1 MRAYQDKNALA
12 VTFLPPTYVCVL
24 YQWMTV
30 YHTLDQ
36 SQSIMNAEAQWKDA
50 LALQREVLAR
60 KNTLT
65 GKLVQVR
72 S

>member
-1 MRAYQDKNALA
+1 MFFINL
-12 VTFLPPTYVCVL
+12 
-24 YQWMTV
+24 
-30 YHTLDQ
+30 
-36 SQSIMNAEAQWKDA
+36 QSIMESEGQWKDA

-72 S
+72 NTGSG